1 MPRAVRIV
9 RRSGRPVRLGPA
21 GSMTEV
27 VAPANDYLPKKFL
40 AVDILKSS
48 GVGFTVHLW
57 GAGGTYGPGT
67 GTSGYRAGYGAALVG
82 TLNVPNFTVS
92 VGSNDAPSGGT
103 YSTYGEGKGGYRGGG
118 GTGIRLANGT
128 LFGVAAGGGGSYNEN
143 AGAPRYAFNGGDAGL
158 YAHGGGQAGQ
168 GGRTYNDGPIG
179 PATDGSGT
187 GGGAG
192 RDSSS
197 VGFSSAL
204 SGSGGGGGGDGSGGG
219 GGGARGGNGEF
230 GFQTGGA
237 GGTAGAD
244 GVDGNPT
251 SYTSGGKGGKGKNH
265 VTIPGNGG
273 TTNGQMGGGGG
284 YGGGGSGG
292 YSYGAGGA
300 GGSLTPAGWTL
311 TRADSDADGDRG
323 TKGDP
328 ENAGGAKLTY

>member
-168 GGRTYNDGPIG
+168 GGRTYNDGPIVGLSVFHRRCLVPAAAAAATG
-179 PATDGSGT
+179 PVAAAAARAAATANSDFRP
-187 GGGAG
+187 AERAARQG
-192 RDSSS
+192 RM
-197 VGFSSAL
+197 GL
-204 SGSGGGGGGDGSGGG
+204 
-219 GGGARGGNGEF
+219 
-230 GFQTGGA
+230 
-237 GGTAGAD
+237 TATRPA
-244 GVDGNPT
+244 
-251 SYTSGGKGGKGKNH
+251 
-265 VTIPGNGG
+265 
-273 TTNGQMGGGGG
+273 
-284 YGGGGSGG
+284 
-292 YSYGAGGA
+292 
-300 GGSLTPAGWTL
+300 TPAGG
-311 TRADSDADGDRG
+311 RAAKARTTSPFPATAAPQMARWAAA
-323 TKGDP
+323 
-328 ENAGGAKLTY
+328 AGMAAAVLAATPTVPAAPAVP